1 MVVREVRYFYVAVMR
16 DSVLVTWHISCSI
29 TFFFIILGIANALWP
44 LDQAYRY
51 NHVVCP
57 NSNPVEYTFPKL
69 TCNFYQNV
77 WLVHI
82 WNIFD
87 LEIQAFVFYVCNCE
101 DYHNHPLELPH
112 HFYFWLHCQRIFA
125 VGSYNTMLLFSFHTI
140 QIVLFQ
146 FENVQLL
153 FTNQDN
159 VFDSYKPLKVIS
171 KLCELIQCMNKLL
184 LKNGLRGLR

>member
-1 MVVREVRYFYVAVMR
+1 MAVLDVRYSYVAVMR

-29 TFFFIILGIANALWP
+29 TFFFIILGIDSALWS
-44 LDQAYRY
+44 LDPVSGY

-69 TCNFYQNV
+69 TCNLYQNV
-77 WLVHI
+77 WLVHM

-112 HFYFWLHCQRIFA
+112 HFYFWLHCQRIFV

-140 QIVLFQ
+140 LIVLFL

-171 KLCELIQCMNKLL
+171 RLSVSSWYSVWISFS
-184 LKNGLRGLR
+184 